1 MWLCWGQGRLGD
13 AGEGSCRSDCL
24 GGVPV
29 GVIRETLYI
38 DLMSCG
44 TRCCLWPVSLLSRP
58 CLGVEC
64 AGSHPGLRQ
73 QGVRLV
79 LPQWSPQEWG
89 VVGPSRAV
97 EQTK

>member
-1 MWLCWGQGRLGD
+1 M
-13 AGEGSCRSDCL
+13 GEGSCRSDCL

-44 TRCCLWPVSLLSRP
+44 TRCCLWSVSLLSRP

-64 AGSHPGLRQ
+64 AGSHPGLPAAGSAAGAASAVPA
-73 QGVRLV
+73 GV
-79 LPQWSPQEWG
+79 G
-89 VVGPSRAV
+89 GGGPKPGRGAD
-97 EQTK
+97 QIN